1 MKKSLI
7 ALAVISATG
16 SAFAQSSV
24 SIYGIMDAGYN
35 QLSAETAG
43 PTAKSTIKLSG
54 GNASGAWASNRLGFK
69 GTEDLGGGTTA
80 NFMYELGLNA
90 GTNGDLATTNVR
102 SSWISL
108 ANTGMGEVTIGRQ
121 YNPIFDTSASLDA
134 GRANNVSFGRV
145 VYGGNP
151 VDTSITHIVTTRT
164 SGGVKYTSPNFNGL
178 VVKAIVGQNET
189 ENALTGVATATSA
202 SVMGGNISYTL
213 GDLNLQAA
221 IHKIDLKNPAAVSGT
236 STAAT
241 AGDRDENLFGGSYTM
256 GNIKAL
262 AMYGATKVKNSA
274 GAQFAK
280 REGYQLGLQASLNG
294 AYNTPGSVDL
304 FATYGSA
311 DVQADS
317 NSVEKTTKGTQFGGM
332 YNLSKRTGVYAAYG
346 KTTGTPI
353 GAGSLFISSGNEFAA
368 GVRHSF

>member
-24 SIYGIMDAGYN
+24 SIYGIMDGGYN
-35 QLSAETAG
+35 QVTTTNATEDVKVRA
-43 PTAKSTIKLSG
+43 SG
-54 GNASGAWASNRLGFK
+54 GNANGAWASNRLGFR

-80 NFMYELGLNA
+80 NFMYELGLAA
-90 GTNGDLATTNVR
+90 GTNGNLGTTDVR

-108 ANTGMGEVTIGRQ
+108 ANKGLGEVAIGRQ
-121 YNPIFDTSASLDA
+121 YNPIFLTSASLDA
-134 GRANNVSFGRV
+134 GRANNVTFGRV
-145 VYGGNP
+145 LYGQIAT
-151 VDTSITHIVTTRT
+151 VRT
-164 SGGVKYTSPNFNGL
+164 SGGINYTSPNFNGF
-178 VVKAIVGQNET
+178 VVKAMVGQNEVDNT
-189 ENALTGVATATSA
+189 LLASGVTTPNAANA

-221 IHKIDLKNPAAVSGT
+221 THKTDLTTSG
-236 STAAT
+236 T
-241 AGDRDENLFGGSYTM
+241 AGDKTESMFGGTYTM
-256 GNIKAL
+256 GNIKVL
-262 AMYGATKVKNSA
+262 AMYGSTKVKDGV
-274 GAQFAK
+274 GAQSAK

-294 AYNTPGSVDL
+294 AFNTPGGIDL

-311 DVQADS
+311 DVQAGS
-317 NSVEKTTKGTQFGGM
+317 SSVERSTEGTQVGGM

-346 KTTGTPI
+346 KTSGTLTGTVF
-353 GAGSLFISSGNEFAA
+353 AAKGNEFAL

>member
-24 SIYGIMDAGYN
+24 SIYGILDGGYN
-35 QLSAETAG
+35 QVTTTSASG
-43 PTAKSTIKLSG
+43 DAKVRASG
-54 GNASGAWASNRLGFK
+54 GNAAGAWASNRLGFR

-80 NFMYELGLNA
+80 NFVYELGLNA
-90 GTNGDLATTNVR
+90 GTDGALTTSAARLSHV
-102 SSWISL
+102 SL
-108 ANTGMGEVTIGRQ
+108 ANKNLGEVKVGRQ
-121 YNPIFDTSASLDA
+121 YNPIFLTSVSLDA
-134 GRANNVSFGRV
+134 GRANNIAFGRV
-145 VYGGNP
+145 LYGQ
-151 VDTSITHIVTTRT
+151 IATTRS
-164 SGGVKYTSPNFNGL
+164 SGGINYTSPNFNGF
-178 VVKAIVGQNET
+178 VVNAIVGQNET
-189 ENALTGVATATSA
+189 DNTTLAGVTTATADSA
-202 SVMGGNISYTL
+202 SVMGGSISYTL

-221 IHKIDLKNPAAVSGT
+221 VHQTNLKNPAAT
-236 STAAT
+236 ATTAAT
-241 AGDRDENLFGGSYTM
+241 AGDKDETLFGGTYTM

-262 AMYGATKVKNSA
+262 AMYGSTKVKNSL

-294 AYNTPGSVDL
+294 AFNTPGGIDL

-311 DVQADS
+311 DVQAGS
-317 NSVEKTTKGTQFGGM
+317 TSVENTTKGTQVGGM

-346 KTTGTPI
+346 KTTGALT
-353 GAGSLFISSGNEFAA
+353 GTGTLFASKGNEFAV